1 MESKEPLHESHFFYV
16 LHVSD
21 YFVFEIIIKSP
32 PILLSPPR
40 GLSDVSDTPSIGVIE
55 TKEERLF
62 KEPELGINTTK
73 GMLLR
78 GEPQESHCIWQ
89 LLLTPKKES
98 SVKQRWCCEMWC

>member
-16 LHVSD
+16 LHVSG

-32 PILLSPPR
+32 PILLSPLR
-40 GLSDVSDTPSIGVIE
+40 GLSDVSDTSSIGVIE

-62 KEPELGINTTK
+62 KETELGINTTK

-78 GEPQESHCIWQ
+78 GKPQESH
-89 LLLTPKKES
+89 
-98 SVKQRWCCEMWC
+98 